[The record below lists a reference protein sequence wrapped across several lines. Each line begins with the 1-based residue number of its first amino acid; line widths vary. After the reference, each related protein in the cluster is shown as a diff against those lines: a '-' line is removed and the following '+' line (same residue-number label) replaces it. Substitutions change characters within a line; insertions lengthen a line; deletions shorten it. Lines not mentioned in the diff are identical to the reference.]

1 MEIDNKRSTI
11 KAELRSLGYRKGY
24 NWIYPKPSDYQVR
37 NHEIIKQEAQLL
49 LGVAD
54 HTAP

>member
-1 MEIDNKRSTI
+1 MIGDS
-11 KAELRSLGYRKGY
+11 
-24 NWIYPKPSDYQVR
+24 
-37 NHEIIKQEAQLL
+37 KQEAQLW